1 MVLMAA
7 AQPVQVRSVS
17 CPNCGGAVQLRGFA
31 HTLSV
36 VCPQCHSVLDTSTPE
51 VRILQS
57 VQSSERIQP
66 AVPLGT
72 RGEIHGTQYE
82 VIGFQVREAGA
93 GTETWSW
100 NEYLLFNPWKGFRYL
115 TEYQGHWN
123 FVRTETALPAR
134 AKRGGKLAASLEGR
148 TYLLFDRMT
157 ARTAYVL
164 GEFPWRVH
172 VGDSAECQDFVSPP
186 YMLSSESTAGETT
199 WSSAEYTRGR
209 EIWKAFRLPGS
220 PPITYGTFANQPSP
234 YRGVGAAWRTWLWLN
249 LALLLLAIVFAI
261 LSPTREVFKDQYE
274 FVRRAGN
281 EPAFVTPAFT
291 LAGRDSNVQL
301 KIHTNLNNSWAWFGF
316 ALINNKTGQAFD
328 FAREVSKYSDEG
340 SQNDSVIIPNVPSGQ
355 YYLRVEPEVDSAT
368 SLMRYDLTLHRDV
381 PNYAFFWVAAGL
393 LLIPPVIK
401 TIRSASFE
409 AARWRES
416 DYGTAV
422 SVLTSGGNR
431 A

>member
-1 MVLMAA
+1 MADA
-7 AQPVQVRSVS
+7 KPVQVRSLS
-17 CPNCGGAVQLRGFA
+17 CPNCGGSVQLRGFA

-36 VCPQCHSVLDTSTPE
+36 VCPQCHSVLDTSTAE

-57 VQSSERIQP
+57 VQSKERIQP
-66 AVPLGT
+66 TVPLGT

-82 VIGFQVREAGA
+82 VIGFQVREVEAG
-93 GTETWSW
+93 GDTWSW
-100 NEYLLFNPWKGFRYL
+100 NEYLLFNPCTGFRYL
-115 TEYQGHWN
+115 TDYQGHWN
-123 FVRTETALPAR
+123 FVRTETALPVPT
-134 AKRGGKLAASLEGR
+134 KHGGKFAASLEGR

-172 VGDSAECQDFVSPP
+172 VGDFVDCQDFVSPP
-186 YMLSSESTAGETT
+186 WMLSSESTPEETT
-199 WSSAEYTRGR
+199 WSSAEYIPAR

-220 PPITYGTFANQPSP
+220 PPVPSGIFANQPSP
-234 YRGVGAAWRTWLWLN
+234 HSGAGAAWRTWLWLN
-249 LALLLLAIVFAI
+249 VALLLLAIAFAI
-261 LSPTREVFKDQYE
+261 VSPAREAFKDQYQ

-291 LAGRDSNVQL
+291 LGGRDSNVQL
-301 KIHTNLNNSWAWFGF
+301 KIHTDLNNSWAYFGF
-316 ALINNKTGQAFD
+316 ALINQQTGQAFD
-328 FAREVSKYSDEG
+328 FGREVSHYSDEG
-340 SQNDSVIIPNVPSGQ
+340 SPNNSVIIPDIPSGQ
-355 YYLRVEPEVDSAT
+355 YYLRIEPDVDPAT

-381 PNYAFFWVAAGL
+381 PNYGFFWVAAVL
-393 LLIPPVIK
+393 LLIPPAVK

-416 DYGTAV
+416 DYGTSV
-422 SVLTSGGNR
+422 SKFTSGGDH